1 MQIIFSYLIS
11 ANKYVYSP
19 VPELRIR
26 CLVFFVRRYDTIQ
39 DAILVCALK
48 LTKVSLIYHT

>member
-1 MQIIFSYLIS
+1 MYIHLYLSFI
-11 ANKYVYSP
+11 YVVLY
-19 VPELRIR
+19 
-26 CLVFFVRRYDTIQ
+26 FFVRRYDTIQ